1 MAKIKQVCCS
11 AIKVFI
17 DSDVIISSL
26 LSQSGASHIIIQNNY
41 NRLDSFVS
49 NFSYEELNNTA
60 DKLRIDKNKLDKILQ
75 NKIKLIKL
83 KQDKEAIL
91 NKYGNYTYDI
101 EDAHIVAGAAKAK
114 SKFLVTFNA
123 KDYKIDK
130 IYQDFGIRVIVP
142 GELLQYLRSLQ

>member
-17 DSDVIISSL
+17 DSDVVISSL
-26 LSQSGASHIIIQNNY
+26 LSSNGASHIIIQNNY

-49 NFSYEELNNTA
+49 NFSYEELNRTA
-60 DKLRIDKNKLDKILQ
+60 DKLGIDKNKLEKILK
-75 NKIKLIKL
+75 NKLKFVKIKL
-83 KQDKEAIL
+83 DKKEIL
-91 NKYGNYTYDI
+91 NKYGNHAYDTG
-101 EDAHIVAGAAKAK
+101 DAHIVAGAVKAK
-114 SKFLVTFNA
+114 SKFLVTFNT

-130 IYQDFGIRVIVP
+130 IYRDFGIRVIVP